1 MSIVFQEEGWEVFYK
16 DCQDLWKLHYQ
27 EIASDKER
35 KKLSADT
42 TRFQSLEACG
52 QLYILTARK
61 NGVMVGYVVAAI
73 CYHPHFS
80 EILCAF
86 EDMYFLAPGSR
97 GARVGMRMVKRALAG
112 MQARGAQMA
121 FFHTKDYKN
130 NGRLLTACGLGL
142 SDHIHS
148 GWL

>member
-1 MSIVFQEEGWEVFYK
+1 MSIVFAEESWGEYYK
-16 DCQDLWKLHYQ
+16 DCQELWKLHYK
-27 EIASDKER
+27 EIASDKDR
-35 KKLSADT
+35 KKLSADV
-42 TRFQSLEACG
+42 TRYESLEACG

-61 NGVMVGYVVAAI
+61 DGVMVGYVVAAI

-86 EDMYFLAPGSR
+86 EDMYFLAPEYR
-97 GARVGMRMVKRALAG
+97 GAKVGMRLIKRALKG
-112 MQARGAQMA
+112 MKACGAQMA

-130 NGRLLTACGLGL
+130 NGRLLNACGLGL